1 MPSPASASS
10 AGTGGQVLAQ
20 SPSQFVLGGSA
31 VSWSNRYRVR
41 PRLSVTTLPTFSAV
55 ETDSLPAGLDGLE
68 ALGADG
74 WPVAVP
80 PAVPAVPE
88 PMLP

>member
-20 SPSQFVLGGSA
+20 SPSQFDLGGCS

-41 PRLSVTTLPTFSAV
+41 PRLSVTTLPTSSAV
-55 ETDSLPAGLDGLE
+55 ETDSLPAGLDGLD
-68 ALGADG
+68 ALGAAG
-74 WPVAVP
+74 LLAVP
-80 PAVPAVPE
+80 PTPFPVPA